1 MTGTPS
7 ALDVLL
13 ALLRCASVTPAEGGA
28 LDVIQSYLEPAGF
41 AVHRPTFSE
50 PGTPDVENLYARIGT
65 GAPHLVFA
73 GHTDVVP
80 PGDEAAPSGRRRGP
94 ARRAVPIRTARSAW
108 TGKQENL
115 ARIYHEQGIRPE
127 EIARR
132 LGLSQYQVTQ
142 LLLAVTSR
150 RGR

>member
-1 MTGTPS
+1 LHPERAENYNYCTARECQEKNARGLTIVAVGVNKS
-7 ALDVLL
+7 AEQYQILDDRTREDI
-13 ALLRCASVTPAEGGA
+13 ANGKYHDQRRASFGRSP
-28 LDVIQSYLEPAGF
+28 LC
-41 AVHRPTFSE
+41 
-50 PGTPDVENLYARIGT
+50 VETAT
-65 GAPHLVFA
+65 
-73 GHTDVVP
+73 P

-94 ARRAVPIRTARSAW
+94 ARRAVPIRAARSAW